1 MALLEGGVEEWME
14 VRPRTLAHKSL
25 CGSGVLSGF
34 EVVLY
39 SSSPLYHRTPFAI
52 SDGPDRAWT
61 HPDTPP
67 TQDGHDLP
75 KPGR

>member
-34 EVVLY
+34 EVVLFP
-39 SSSPLYHRTPFAI
+39 SLPSNAFLPFPTGQTGHGRTLTRRLHKTGTTF
-52 SDGPDRAWT
+52 
-61 HPDTPP
+61 
-67 TQDGHDLP
+67 P

>member
-34 EVVLY
+34 EVVLFP
-39 SSSPLYHRTPFAI
+39 SLPSNAFCHFR
-52 SDGPDRAWT
+52 RARQGMDA
-61 HPDTPP
+61 P
-67 TQDGHDLP
+67 
-75 KPGR
+75 

>member
-34 EVVLY
+34 EVVLFP
-39 SSSPLYHRTPFAI
+39 SLPSNAFAI

>member
-34 EVVLY
+34 EVVLFP
-39 SSSPLYHRTPFAI
+39 SLPSNAFCHF
-52 SDGPDRAWT
+52 DGPDRAWT